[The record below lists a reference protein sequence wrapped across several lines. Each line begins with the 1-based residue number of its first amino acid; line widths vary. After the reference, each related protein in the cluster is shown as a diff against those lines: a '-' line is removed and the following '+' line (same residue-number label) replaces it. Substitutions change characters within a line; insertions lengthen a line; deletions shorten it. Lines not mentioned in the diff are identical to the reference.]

1 MYTRNQILTI
11 HENAQKYGGSFIRA
25 LTEALMRAD
34 QINAQKLQLSFSDDF
49 EKYLYSNSTGLI

>member
-11 HENAQKYGGSFIRA
+11 YENAQKYGGSFMKA

-34 QINAQKLQLSFSDDF
+34 QNNAKKLQLSFSDQF
-49 EKYLYSNSTGLI
+49 EKYL